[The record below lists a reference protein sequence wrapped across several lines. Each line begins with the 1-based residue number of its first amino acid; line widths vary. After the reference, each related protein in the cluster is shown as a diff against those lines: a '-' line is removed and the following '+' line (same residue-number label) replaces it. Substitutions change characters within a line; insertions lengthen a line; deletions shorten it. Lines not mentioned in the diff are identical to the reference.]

1 MLSDEQKQELVQRV
15 IDRLKKKADDDN
27 DKADDKDTSVK
38 DPLKNAKAII
48 KHYGTHNRLI

>member
-15 IDRLKKKADDDN
+15 IDRLKKKADDD
-27 DKADDKDTSVK
+27 KADDKDQK
-38 DPLKNAKAII
+38 IADPLKNAKAII